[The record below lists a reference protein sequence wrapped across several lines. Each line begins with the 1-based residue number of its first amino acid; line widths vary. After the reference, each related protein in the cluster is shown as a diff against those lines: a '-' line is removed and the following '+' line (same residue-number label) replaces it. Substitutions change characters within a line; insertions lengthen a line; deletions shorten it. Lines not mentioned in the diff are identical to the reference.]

1 VSGRRILVVED
12 DPGLRD
18 TLADVLRDDGHSVR
32 VAEDGEAAL
41 TAVDEW
47 APELIIFDLMMPRM
61 DGYAFRRAQ
70 RSRSGPAPAKVLL
83 LSAAHGVEAA
93 AEELEADA
101 WLVKPFGLQDVLGSV
116 DRLLGG
122 RA

>member
-1 VSGRRILVVED
+1 MTGHRILVVED

-18 TLADVLRDDGHSVR
+18 TLADVLRDDGHTVR

-41 TAVDEW
+41 SAVDDW
-47 APELIIFDLMMPRM
+47 GPELIIFDLMMPRM

-70 RSRSGPAPAKVLL
+70 LNRSRPAPAKVLL

-93 AEELEADA
+93 AKELEADA
-101 WLVKPFGLQDVLGSV
+101 WLIKPFGLHDVLGSV
-116 DRLLGG
+116 DRLLGDG
-122 RA
+122 P